1 MSSRLWPLYNE
12 SELGEIPQPKWLVEN
27 HITDGFS
34 VIYGPPKSGK
44 TFVALD
50 WALSMAAGQQWAGYQ
65 VEASPVLYVSGEGA
79 GGLHRR
85 ITAWKQHRQVRSTR
99 MYVIPFA
106 ARIGNPQHIE
116 ALQAD
121 VHATGARLL
130 VIDTLARSMAGADEN
145 SAKDMGEAI
154 HGLDLLRERTGVGI
168 LVIHHSGVDGTRPRG
183 STALFGASDTLIRVE
198 QDMAEPGGLK
208 LSCEGQKDAPPFK
221 PRRLQLTEVGPSMVL
236 TERPRGMT
244 AI

>member
-116 ALQAD
+116 ALQATSTPQ
-121 VHATGARLL
+121 A
-130 VIDTLARSMAGADEN
+130 
-145 SAKDMGEAI
+145 
-154 HGLDLLRERTGVGI
+154 HGSSSSTRWQGRWRERTR
-168 LVIHHSGVDGTRPRG
+168 TRRRTWAKP
-183 STALFGASDTLIRVE
+183 STD
-198 QDMAEPGGLK
+198 
-208 LSCEGQKDAPPFK
+208 
-221 PRRLQLTEVGPSMVL
+221 
-236 TERPRGMT
+236 
-244 AI
+244 